1 MPISPSGRYK
11 KRQHWGASM
20 MRKLAF
26 LCLLPI
32 LAVPFSV
39 QALGLG
45 DIRLH
50 SALNQPLDAEIELIS
65 ATDGELESLKATV
78 AATETFAEYGLERPD
93 FLDTLIFSVT
103 QDASG
108 RSILKVS
115 SRTPVTEP
123 VVTLLIEA
131 NWSRGQLL
139 REYTVLLDPPLF
151 APAEDAPRYVQ
162 PAPPPVSIQP
172 EPAPELRFEQPPPA
186 ALPAVQEPAPF
197 TQPEATVTTPAP
209 APSYPT
215 ASYPTGDDYGPVVR
229 ELISATDGEL
239 ESLKATVAATE
250 TFAEYGLE
258 RPDFLDTLIF
268 SVTQDASGR
277 SILKVSS
284 RTPASWVTQFLWV
297 GYGKISRTRGV

>member
-78 AATETFAEYGLERPD
+78 ASMETFAKYDLERPD

-123 VVTLLIEA
+123 VVTLLI
-131 NWSRGQLL
+131 
-139 REYTVLLDPPLF
+139 
-151 APAEDAPRYVQ
+151 
-162 PAPPPVSIQP
+162 
-172 EPAPELRFEQPPPA
+172 
-186 ALPAVQEPAPF
+186 
-197 TQPEATVTTPAP
+197 
-209 APSYPT
+209 
-215 ASYPTGDDYGPVVR
+215 
-229 ELISATDGEL
+229 
-239 ESLKATVAATE
+239 
-250 TFAEYGLE
+250 
-258 RPDFLDTLIF
+258 
-268 SVTQDASGR
+268 
-277 SILKVSS
+277 
-284 RTPASWVTQFLWV
+284 
-297 GYGKISRTRGV
+297 